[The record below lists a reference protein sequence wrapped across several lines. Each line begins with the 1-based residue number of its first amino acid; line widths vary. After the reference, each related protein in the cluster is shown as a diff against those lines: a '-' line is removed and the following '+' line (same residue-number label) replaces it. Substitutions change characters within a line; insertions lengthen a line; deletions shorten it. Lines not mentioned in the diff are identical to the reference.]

1 MKTLLLSLFACL
13 NLFAGSIIKFP
24 PGLTIVD
31 KPIYVE
37 SSDTLIIGENS
48 TLKLAAHAN
57 CPILV
62 IGTRHDNFDNP
73 VSNIKLK
80 GVILDGNKDEQD
92 SEYMT
97 GALHLRN
104 NCLTIRNT
112 SNVYIENIVT
122 FNARSGGVV
131 IEKKCSS
138 VIINGLNAYKN
149 YFDGFA
155 GYESNNCILKNA
167 LLHSNNAAGI
177 SLDWS
182 YNNCGFENIK
192 IEDNG
197 DLAIFMRDC
206 KFNVFKDISTRYTGI
221 FLGSR
226 DELNPATACFEN
238 IFLLRNTCH
247 IQIDKYCAD
256 NKTNIFLLSKD

>member
-1 MKTLLLSLFACL
+1 MKTFLIALLLCL
-13 NLFAGSIIKFP
+13 NVFADSIIKFP

-37 SSDTLIIGENS
+37 SSNTLILGEGS

-80 GVILDGNKDEQD
+80 GVILDGNKDQQD

-97 GALHLRN
+97 DALHLRN
-104 NCLTIRNT
+104 NCLTIRNA
-112 SNVYIENIVT
+112 SDVYIENIVT

-131 IEKKCSS
+131 IEKKCSE
-138 VIINGLNAYKN
+138 VLINGLNSYKN

-155 GYESNNCILKNA
+155 GYESTNCILRNA

-182 YNNCGFENIK
+182 FNDCGFENIN
-192 IEDNG
+192 IENNG

-206 KFNVFKDISTRYTGI
+206 RSNVFKDITTKYTGI

-226 DELNPATACFEN
+226 DKLDPRTACFDN
-238 IFLLRNTCH
+238 LFLLKNQCH
-247 IQIDKYCAD
+247 IQVDKFCNE
-256 NKTNIFLLSKD
+256 NKTNKFLLSKD